1 MSEQNQKEQQNH
13 IENSEFHEEAKL
25 KTPVRMEEVGEH
37 QDGQRL
43 DNFLMKFLKGVP
55 KNAIYRIIRKGEVR
69 VNKGRAKPE
78 SKLHTGDIVRIPP
91 VVLPDQQ
98 SIQAPTYLQKILLD
112 SIILEDKNLL
122 VINKPSG
129 VAVHRGSGSDTGV
142 IECLRVARPDLEFL
156 ELVHRLDK
164 ETSGC
169 LVLAKT
175 GAALR
180 ALQSC
185 TMDKRY
191 LCLVQN
197 RWRKSVFDQKAKLDT
212 EHRENGERHVVVSD
226 KGKDAHTRFTPMDDF
241 LGASL
246 MEARLFTG
254 RTHQIRVHAAHMGH
268 PLAGDERYGNEAFNK
283 EMKSYGLKRM
293 FLHAHSLMFDIN
305 GKDYAFSAPLPD
317 DLNEVIERLTDNLEH
332 KRTRKKNIYDN

>member
-1 MSEQNQKEQQNH
+1 MSEQNQNEQDSSFD
-13 IENSEFHEEAKL
+13 ENKHQDTNVV
-25 KTPVRMEEVGEH
+25 KTAVRMEEVGTH

-78 SKLHTGDIVRIPP
+78 SKLQIGDIVRIPP
-91 VVLPDQQ
+91 VILPDQQ
-98 SIQAPTYLQKILLD
+98 SIQAPAYLQKILLD
-112 SIILEDKNLL
+112 SVILEDKNLL

-129 VAVHRGSGSDTGV
+129 VAVHRGSGSDTGI

-164 ETSGC
+164 DTSGC

-191 LCLVQN
+191 LCLVQH
-197 RWRKSVFDQKAKLDT
+197 RWRKSVVDQKAKLDI
-212 EHRENGERHVVVSD
+212 ENRENGERHVVVSE
-226 KGKDAHTRFTPMDDF
+226 KGKDAHTRFTPRDDF
-241 LGASL
+241 LGTSL

-268 PLAGDERYGNEAFNK
+268 PLAGDDRYGNEAFNK

-317 DLNEVIERLTDNLEH
+317 DLNEVLERLTDNLENKH
-332 KRTRKKNIYDN
+332 TRKKKT